1 MTIKIADEIGCNLT
15 EVAQNNLD
23 KLADRANRGK
33 LKGSGDNR

>member
-15 EVAQNNLD
+15 EVAQGNLD